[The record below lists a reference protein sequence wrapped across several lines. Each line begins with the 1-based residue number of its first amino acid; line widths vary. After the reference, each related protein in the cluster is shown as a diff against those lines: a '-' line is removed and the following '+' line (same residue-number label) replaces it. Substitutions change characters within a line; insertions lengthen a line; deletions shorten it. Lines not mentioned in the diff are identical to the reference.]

1 MVQYASPREKISGHD
16 RGSSLCPRSALS
28 RLTMGRSIA
37 DRGLLSTLDGLWW
50 HSGYSAVASTS
61 FSRAAPAVRRSW

>member
-1 MVQYASPREKISGHD
+1 
-16 RGSSLCPRSALS
+16 
-28 RLTMGRSIA
+28 MGRSMA

-61 FSRAAPAVRRSW
+61 FSRAAPALRRSW